1 MIHARI
7 VIVGGGMMGASLL
20 YHLALEG
27 CTDAVLI
34 EKDELTSGST
44 WHAAGQCPSITGSYN
59 LAKIHAY
66 GNQLYPRLE
75 ALTGQYVSWHPAGGL
90 RLATNEHELAWLK
103 QVYGFSKSIGFH
115 MEIVGLDTIKRLN
128 PFLTTEG
135 VLAAA
140 HTTDDGHGD
149 PAGLCN
155 ALAKAA
161 RDLGATV
168 QRHNRVRDIRRRAGG
183 EWEVVTEKGSIV
195 AEMVVNA
202 AGCHARQVA
211 AMVGADAPITN
222 MQHHYLVTHPIP
234 EFTQRGTELPVMRDS
249 YTSGYF
255 RQEQKSGLIGV
266 YESTGLTEAWA
277 PQGHPAWESSNELF
291 ADDLDRIAPWLARA
305 IERMPIFGDAGIRKV
320 INGAIPH
327 TPDGAPLLG
336 PAAGLKNFWMCC
348 GTSFGIAQGGG
359 CGKYLAQW
367 MLHGDAE
374 INMAEFDPRRFGP
387 FADAAYTR
395 AKVFLDYRLTFTTR
409 RPGEEEP
416 DGRPRKTSPLYPRL
430 LAQGAVH
437 TETFGWER
445 PKWFSPDG
453 RAEDYSYR
461 RNNVFEVVRDEV
473 AAVHERVGLLD
484 LTGFAKYDISG
495 PNAEALLD
503 RVCANKVPRKLG
515 GIALVHLLSPGG
527 RILGEMTLSRLGPER
542 FYALS
547 AAGAELRD
555 WDCLTQGLAP
565 DLSASGAASLSESL
579 SASGAASLSE
589 SLSASASAGLSA
601 SHSTSLSVNPWAS
614 DLPRDGVRIEN
625 VSEQLGVIVISGPRA
640 RDLLGRLTPA
650 DLGNEQFRWLRAR
663 EISVAGQPV
672 RALRVSYVGELGW
685 ELHTPMASMA
695 ALYEALWSAGED
707 FGIANYGLY
716 AVNGMR
722 IEKGYKAWGAEL
734 TNELTLLEAD
744 LPRFIDFSKADF
756 IGKTATLAQAQDPRP
771 LKIAYL
777 DVDAGDTDAR
787 GGEPVFH
794 GDACVGVVTSGAYG
808 HRVRRSLAFAC
819 VPPEFA
825 APGSELEILIQGER
839 RPARVLER
847 PAFDPDNLRMQA

>member
-1 MIHARI
+1 MTSARI

-66 GNQLYPRLE
+66 SNRLYPRLE

-103 QVYGFSKSIGFH
+103 QVYGFSKSIGFD
-115 MEIVGLDTIKRLN
+115 MEIVGLDTIQRLN

-135 VLAAA
+135 VIAAA

-149 PAGLCN
+149 PSGLCN

-168 QRHNRVRDIRRRAGG
+168 QRHNRVLGIHRRPGG
-183 EWEVVTEKGSIV
+183 EFEVLTEKGSIV

-202 AGCHARQVA
+202 AGCYARQVA

-222 MQHHYLVTHPIP
+222 MQHHYLITHPIP
-234 EFTQRGTELPVMRDS
+234 EFIERGTELPVMRDS

-277 PQGHPAWESSNELF
+277 PQGYPAWESSNELF
-291 ADDLDRIAPWLARA
+291 ADDLDRIAPWLTRA
-305 IERMPIFGDAGIRKV
+305 LERMPIFGDAGIRKV

-336 PAAGLKNFWMCC
+336 PAAGLENFWMCC

-416 DGRPRKTSPLYPRL
+416 DGRPRKTSPLYQRL
-430 LAQGAVH
+430 LTEGAVH

-453 RAEDYSYR
+453 RAEEYSYR
-461 RNNVFEVVRDEV
+461 RNNVFDVIREEV

-484 LTGFAKYDISG
+484 LTGFAKYEISG
-495 PNAEALLD
+495 PNAEAFLD
-503 RVCANKVPRKLG
+503 RLCANKVPRKLG

-527 RILGEMTLSRLGPER
+527 RILGEMTLSRLGPEH

-547 AAGAELRD
+547 AAAAELRD
-555 WDCLTQGLAP
+555 WDCLTQVLAADP
-565 DLSASGAASLSESL
+565 SESL
-579 SASGAASLSE
+579 SECLSASRSAGRLARPAASPAASQSASPSASRSASLSTN
-589 SLSASASAGLSA
+589 LWASAM
-601 SHSTSLSVNPWAS
+601 P
-614 DLPRDGVRIEN
+614 PEGVCIEN
-625 VSEQLGVIVISGPRA
+625 VSEKLGVIVVSGPRA
-640 RDLLGRLTPA
+640 RDLLGRLTDA
-650 DLGNEQFRWLRAR
+650 DLRNEQFRWLSAR
-663 EISVAGQPV
+663 EISVAGHEV

-685 ELHTPMASMA
+685 ELHTPMASMT
-695 ALYEALWSAGED
+695 ALYEALWNAGEAY
-707 FGIANYGLY
+707 GIANYGLY
-716 AVNGMR
+716 AVDGMR
-722 IEKGYKAWGAEL
+722 IEKGYKAWGTEL

-744 LPRFIDFSKADF
+744 MARFIDFSKGDF
-756 IGKTATLAQAQDPRP
+756 IGKAATLAQAQDPRP
-771 LKIAYL
+771 LKIVYL
-777 DVDAGDTDAR
+777 GVDASDTDAR

-794 GDACVGVVTSGAYG
+794 GDVCVGVVTSGAYG
-808 HRVRRSLAFAC
+808 HRVQRSLAFAC
-819 VPPEFA
+819 VPPQFA
-825 APGSELEILIQGER
+825 APGSAFEILIQGER
-839 RPARVLER
+839 RSARVLEH
-847 PAFDPDNLRMQA
+847 PAFDPGNLRMKA